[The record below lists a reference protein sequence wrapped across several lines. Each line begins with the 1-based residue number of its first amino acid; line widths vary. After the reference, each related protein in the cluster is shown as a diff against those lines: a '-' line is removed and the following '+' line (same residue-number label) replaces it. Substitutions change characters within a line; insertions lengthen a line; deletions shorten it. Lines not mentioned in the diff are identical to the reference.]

1 MALALPFELR
11 SRITG
16 VLAFPIKDALRKRG
30 QQMETPSEGTRDT
43 EEIWLLVQQMNDA
56 WAKGNP
62 GGLASFFREDIVMV
76 NPDFTNRTEGR
87 DACIASYEDFC
98 KQAAILDLK
107 ISNPGIDVF
116 GNTAI
121 ATYSY
126 EIQYEMGGERFNDT
140 GRDIFVFVREN
151 DRWQAVW
158 RTMMISQP
166 ESIN

>member
-1 MALALPFELR
+1 MTSPYL
-11 SRITG
+11 
-16 VLAFPIKDALRKRG
+16 
-30 QQMETPSEGTRDT
+30 TPPT
-43 EEIWLLVQQMNDA
+43 EEIWQLVQRMNDS
-56 WAKGNP
+56 WAKNGADD
-62 GGLASFFREDIVMV
+62 LASFFREDIVMV
-76 NPDFTNRTEGR
+76 HPDFTNRTEGR
-87 DACIASYEDFC
+87 DACVASYRDFC
-98 KQAAILDLK
+98 KQATILDLK

-116 GNTAI
+116 VNTAI

-158 RTMMISQP
+158 RTMIISQT

>member
-1 MALALPFELR
+1 MTSPYWT
-11 SRITG
+11 SG
-16 VLAFPIKDALRKRG
+16 
-30 QQMETPSEGTRDT
+30 T
-43 EEIWLLVQQMNDA
+43 EEVWQVVQQMNDS

-62 GGLASFFREDIVMV
+62 EDLASFFREDIVMV

-87 DACIASYEDFC
+87 DACVASYKDFC
-98 KQAAILDLK
+98 KQAAILDLN

-121 ATYSY
+121 ATYSF

>member
-1 MALALPFELR
+1 
-11 SRITG
+11 
-16 VLAFPIKDALRKRG
+16 
-30 QQMETPSEGTRDT
+30 METPSEGTRDT